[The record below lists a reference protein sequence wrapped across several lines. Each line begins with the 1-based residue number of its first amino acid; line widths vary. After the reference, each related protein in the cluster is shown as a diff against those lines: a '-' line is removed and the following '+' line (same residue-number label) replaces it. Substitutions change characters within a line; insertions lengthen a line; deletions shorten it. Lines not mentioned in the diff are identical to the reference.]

1 MQKSLERMADMLLKM
16 NDRTRSSMQRLTQ
29 SIEKQAAAYG
39 KTGVDRLIESSCAE
53 PRNVP
58 IWIYHEIAVCRGMP
72 AVGNGAGADRS
83 TSGASVPRA
92 ASSGQSQRPRDE
104 HSRGDGASLQVTCD
118 PSHGSTGGA
127 QSPRSRGRQPD

>member
-1 MQKSLERMADMLLKM
+1 MNRKTWTHGSGDKMQKSLERMADMLLKM
-16 NDRTRSSMQRLTQ
+16 NDKSRSSMERLTQ

-39 KTGVDRLIESSCAE
+39 KTGVDRLIEPSCAE

-83 TSGASVPRA
+83 TSGASVPPA

-104 HSRGDGASLQVTCD
+104 HSRG
-118 PSHGSTGGA
+118 
-127 QSPRSRGRQPD
+127 